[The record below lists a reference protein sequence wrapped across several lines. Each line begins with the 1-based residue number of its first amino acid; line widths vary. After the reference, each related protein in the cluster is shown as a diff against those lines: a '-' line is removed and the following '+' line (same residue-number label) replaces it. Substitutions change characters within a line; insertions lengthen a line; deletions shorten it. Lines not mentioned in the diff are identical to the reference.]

1 MSTQEAT
8 AKNPAIQVE
17 EVEDYLRQHPDFFES
32 RPELLAEMRISHA
45 SGNAVSLIEH
55 QINILRNK
63 NSQLEKKLL
72 DLVDVARDNEHL
84 STRLHHLALGLLEAE
99 NLDAV
104 LSIAQEL
111 LRNELKAD
119 HVSIRLIGDDQD
131 KLHSITEA
139 EASEYFDDLFINH
152 RPVCGRL
159 TAEQKQALFGEQA
172 EEIASSVVV
181 PLLDPER
188 LGILAVGSLD
198 EQRFHPGMG
207 TLFMGTLG
215 ELVSRAIRSHRDG
228 NG

>member
-8 AKNPAIQVE
+8 ANKPAILVE
-17 EVEDYLRQHPDFFES
+17 EVEDYLREHPDFFES
-32 RPELLAEMRISHA
+32 RPELLADMQISHA
-45 SGNAVSLIEH
+45 SGKAVSLIEH
-55 QINILRNK
+55 QINILRSK

-84 STRLHHLALGLLEAE
+84 STQLHHLALGLLEAE

-119 HVSIRLIGDDQD
+119 HVSIRLIGGDENG
-131 KLHSITEA
+131 LHAI
-139 EASEYFDDLFINH
+139 SETDVQEHFDDLFLNH

-159 TAEQKQALFGEQA
+159 STEQKTALFGEQA

-188 LGILAVGSLD
+188 LGILAVGSRD
-198 EQRFHPGMG
+198 DQRFHPGMG

-215 ELVSRAIRSHRDG
+215 ELVSRAIRSHRDS